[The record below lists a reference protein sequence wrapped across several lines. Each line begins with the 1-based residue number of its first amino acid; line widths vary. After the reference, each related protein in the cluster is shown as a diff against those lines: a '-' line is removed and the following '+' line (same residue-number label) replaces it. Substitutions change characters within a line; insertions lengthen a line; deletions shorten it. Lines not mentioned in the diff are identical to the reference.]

1 MQGIARHESV
11 EESIR
16 VFLVDDHPLLRIGL
30 RHSLNSNRGITVV
43 SEADN
48 GFKAVQGIMESC
60 PDVVLMDV
68 DMPGLSGIEATR
80 LLRTEFPGMIILV
93 LSNYRDEKYIV
104 GAMDAGADGYISKTI
119 DVEELVGMIRCFHH
133 NEAAVSPYLINLSTG
148 RCTSRHS
155 AGGGASNSANPQ
167 ELTGRE
173 RQVLRCIAE
182 GKTNKDISNQLFI
195 SVETVKSHT
204 KSIFR
209 KLEAKTRIE
218 AARKASQM
226 GILT

>member
-48 GFKAVQGIMESC
+48 GFKAVQGIMDCS

-104 GAMDAGADGYISKTI
+104 GAMDAGANGYISKTI

-148 RCTSRHS
+148 RCASRHS
-155 AGGGASNSANPQ
+155 AGSASNAASQ
-167 ELTGRE
+167 QDLTGRE